1 MPMIKLMPMIKFKN
15 IAQSARSLIFVGTPD
30 QVPAARPADTMLVGT
45 GTRMVPTVYEELKA
59 QRRRRLIAMAASI
72 ALPTVIAGLYFGLIA
87 SDRYVSGT
95 QMVLSEQSSGPAAL
109 GAAGKSSLLSL
120 VGVAGGDGQ
129 SSESAIVT
137 SYLASNQAMEAAD
150 KAIGLRQMWSSSSID
165 YFSRLPSNA
174 SQEEFFKYYKKH
186 VTVVYDG
193 SEPVIE
199 LKVEAFRPRDA
210 QLIAQT
216 LVGLAQGKLNA
227 AFNGMR
233 EDALQFARSEVTR
246 AEEQLESVNE
256 KLRSFRNDH
265 GDIDPKASAQGI
277 GSVTT
282 GLFAQLANTEAQLHT
297 TLSYAREDS
306 PAVKNLRAKIAGLKK
321 QIAEDKGVLAGDEK
335 SKPYADL
342 MATYEN
348 LMLDQKFAQ
357 EAYTSAMSFL
367 SSSRAALS
375 HQHAYLIDFL
385 SPTLPEEATEPRGMR
400 NMLVVLIASALL
412 WLTGS
417 LVASA
422 LREHA
427 HR

>member
-1 MPMIKLMPMIKFKN
+1 MIKFKS
-15 IAQSARSLIFVGTPD
+15 IAQSARSLIFVGTAE

-45 GTRMVPTVYEELKA
+45 GTRMVPTVYEELRG

-72 ALPTVIAGLYFGLIA
+72 AFPTVIAGLYFGLIA
-87 SDRYVSGT
+87 SDRYVSDT
-95 QMVLSEQSSGPAAL
+95 QMVLSEQSAGPG
-109 GAAGKSSLLSL
+109 GAAAAGGKSSLLSL
-120 VGVAGGDGQ
+120 VGVAGGDSGQ
-129 SSESAIVT
+129 SNESAIVT
-137 SYLASNQAMEAAD
+137 NYLQSSQAMEATD

-165 YFSRLPSNA
+165 YFSRLSPDA
-174 SQEEFFKYYKKH
+174 SQEEFLKYYKKH
-186 VTVVYDG
+186 VTLASDS

-210 QLIAQT
+210 QLIGKT
-216 LVGLAQGKLNA
+216 LVGLAQNKLNE

-233 EDALQFARSEVTR
+233 EDALQFARAEVTR
-246 AEEQLESVNE
+246 AEKQLEGVNE

-335 SKPYADL
+335 SRPYADL

-348 LMLDQKFAQ
+348 LLLDQKFAQ

-367 SSSRAALS
+367 SSSRASLA

-385 SPTLPEEATEPRGMR
+385 SPTLPEEATEPRGIR